1 MHKLQHKT
9 WVATATVAIMLLL
22 MAMACAEPIPSKMTT
37 TPQGGQAPAVSRAM
51 AALDASG
58 ITAKLKSF
66 GLTDEQVKQRLGQ
79 LSADELTQIT
89 TGAESVAAGGDMP
102 TLSTT
107 IWLLIIIIVL
117 ILAT

>member
-1 MHKLQHKT
+1 MHKLQHKV
-9 WVATATVAIMLLL
+9 WIATATVAVMLLL

-37 TPQGGQAPAVSRAM
+37 PPPGGQTPSVTRAM
-51 AALDASG
+51 DALNASG

-66 GLTDEQVKQRLGQ
+66 GLTDEQVKQRLAQ
-79 LSADELTQIT
+79 LSPDELTQVT
-89 TGAESVAAGGDMP
+89 TGAESVAAGGEVP

-107 IWLLIIIIVL
+107 VWLLIIIIIL